1 MTIYKASL
9 NLISLLR
16 KAKTIGGKYLKRW
29 QVSNP
34 KTGKMK
40 WVYKYKPMSQR
51 GAHEVTG
58 KTFEKKTGGDRS
70 EHKNAVEKALQSGN
84 RVSLHVLRD
93 YPDLVQKYGMSKRLE
108 RADRINA
115 KVREIREKN
124 KAAEKNTNETIPAA
138 LNSSKGEQN
147 EMNTKENAQNR
158 TYFLFDEGSK
168 PNPMWEMKFD
178 TERNQYYVENT
189 DRGLGTAAEY
199 YSHLVDNSDKPETKF
214 SVANKYD
221 LDKEQ
226 KAADEIYDW
235 TGSEKQIAWAKKI
248 RDTKLKQIKN
258 FLLGAEAEYRPSRR
272 GGIPGESHKDK
283 ILNLRKN
290 FFDLVS
296 FKDASF
302 WINNRD
308 NNPESFGRLI
318 FLKDE
323 ENDISDYVFKD
334 PYETQFK
341 DNIKDIKNEFLKKS
355 QE

>member
-1 MTIYKASL
+1 
-9 NLISLLR
+9 
-16 KAKTIGGKYLKRW
+16 
-29 QVSNP
+29 
-34 KTGKMK
+34 MK
-40 WVYKYKPMSQR
+40 WVYKYKPISQR

-58 KTFEKKTGGDRS
+58 KTFEKKTGLGKE

-108 RADRINA
+108 RADKINA

-124 KAAEKNTNETIPAA
+124 KADEKNANETVPAA
-138 LNSSKGEQN
+138 ENSSKGEHN
-147 EMNTKENAQNR
+147 KMNR

-189 DRGLGTAAEY
+189 DRGLGSAAGY
-199 YSHLVDNSDKPETKF
+199 YSHLVDNSDKPVTKF
-214 SVANKYD
+214 SVASKYD
-221 LDKEQ
+221 LDNEQ

-248 RDTKLKQIKN
+248 RDTKIKQIKN
-258 FLLGAEAEYRPSRR
+258 FLLGAEAEYKPSGKR
-272 GGIPGESHKDK
+272 GIPGESYKDK

-290 FFDLVS
+290 FFDLAS
-296 FKDASF
+296 FKDARF